1 MFLEDVLGKGVVV
14 VVGVVDVVEMV
25 GIVVV
30 GVDAVEVVVVEVVE
44 VLCAF
49 KLKALIFAC
58 AVVGIIGPGDVCVSN
73 D

>member
-1 MFLEDVLGKGVVV
+1 MLLEDVLGNGVVV

-25 GIVVV
+25 GIAVVV
-30 GVDAVEVVVVEVVE
+30 VDAVEVEVVE